1 MIESA
6 EEFIR
11 LRGSGDPAEY
21 GRAAH
26 DQAPDGV
33 WLDVIRR
40 FPEYRFWVAHN
51 KTVPVSILRILAAD
65 SDERVRGM
73 SPGRGSCLRSLLPFL
88 PETPTKACARQRRG
102 IGKLHLKFFLPWPMI
117 RLPSFA
123 RLRCGVSLR
132 ISATIDVRSSQAFFR
147 LRAGLR

>member
-1 MIESA
+1 MMIESA

-11 LRGSGDPAEY
+11 LRGSSDPVEY
-21 GRAAH
+21 RRAAH

-73 SPGRGSCLRSLLPFL
+73 VAKKR
-88 PETPTKACARQRRG
+88 K
-102 IGKLHLKFFLPWPMI
+102 
-117 RLPSFA
+117 LPSDLVAFLA
-123 RLRCGVSLR
+123 RDTSESVRAATARHRKASPEVLSSLAHDSSPIVREIATRR
-132 ISATIDVRSSQAFFR
+132 ITKN
-147 LRAGLR
+147 

>member
-11 LRGSGDPAEY
+11 LRGSSDRVEY
-21 GRAAH
+21 ERAAH

-33 WLDVIRR
+33 WLDVIQR

-51 KTVPVSILRILAAD
+51 KTVPISILQILAAD

-73 SPGRGSCLRSLLPFL
+73 VASKR
-88 PETPTKACARQRRG
+88 K
-102 IGKLHLKFFLPWPMI
+102 
-117 RLPSFA
+117 LPSELVAFLAQDSSESVRAATA
-123 RLRCGVSLR
+123 RHRKASPEVLSALAHDSSPIVREIAMQR
-132 ISATIDVRSSQAFFR
+132 ITE
-147 LRAGLR
+147 L

>member
-6 EEFIR
+6 EEFIQ

-26 DQAPDGV
+26 DQASDDV

-73 SPGRGSCLRSLLPFL
+73 V
-88 PETPTKACARQRRG
+88 ARKR
-102 IGKLHLKFFLPWPMI
+102 K
-117 RLPSFA
+117 LPSELVVFLA
-123 RLRCGVSLR
+123 RDSSESVRAATARHRKASPEVLSALAHDSSPIVREIARRR
-132 ISATIDVRSSQAFFR
+132 ITEN
-147 LRAGLR
+147 